1 MINWAYSYT
10 LVQNVFPLRVAAIVL
25 PLRVAAIVLPLRV
38 AAIVLP
44 LRVAAIVLPLRV
56 AAARN
61 RSDWFPAPS
70 SGQALRPAPVMHV
83 GGLLIAHGHASAAIN
98 R

>member
-1 MINWAYSYT
+1 MGKFSFGHCAWRRGLATARGRCVYFATARGRCI
-10 LVQNVFPLRVAAIVL
+10 
-25 PLRVAAIVLPLRV
+25 
-38 AAIVLP
+38 
-44 LRVAAIVLPLRV
+44 LPLRV

-70 SGQALRPAPVMHV
+70 SGQALRPAPVMNL
-83 GGLLIAHGHASAAIN
+83 GGLPRLVDHASAASD